1 MDITSPAPPAGS
13 PALAPGA
20 ASNQQTFSS
29 PFPNQANLSLGA
41 SQTMSPI
48 TSQNSFQQNSFMNT
62 SASLNNIDLFNS
74 SSKPPFGG
82 AKTPFGDFG
91 NTNGGSPAGG
101 QFINN
106 NGIPPMKPHSDGVT
120 ATDQFGLL

>member
-29 PFPNQANLSLGA
+29 PFPNQADLSLGA

-62 SASLNNIDLFNS
+62 SASLNNDREHGEHQGPRVVCNIKDCN
-74 SSKPPFGG
+74 
-82 AKTPFGDFG
+82 KTFYDR
-91 NTNGGSPAGG
+91 S
-101 QFINN
+101 
-106 NGIPPMKPHSDGVT
+106 
-120 ATDQFGLL
+120 GLRKHVRSTHEGRKYTCEAEDCNQTFTTKKV